1 MKPDFECHANTRLSP
16 ANFTFEILNSK
27 IGGFS
32 VLRLYDIDL
41 DVENPVCNA
50 GS

>member
-1 MKPDFECHANTRLSP
+1 MKPDLECHANTRFSP

-27 IGGFS
+27 IDGFS
-32 VLRLYDIDL
+32 EFRSYDIDL
-41 DVENPVCNA
+41 DVENPVCSA